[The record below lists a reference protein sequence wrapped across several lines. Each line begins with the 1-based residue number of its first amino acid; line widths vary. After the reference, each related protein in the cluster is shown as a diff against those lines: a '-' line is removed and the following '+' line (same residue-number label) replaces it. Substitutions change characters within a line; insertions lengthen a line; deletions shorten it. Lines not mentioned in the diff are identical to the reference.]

1 MSENTAENQSTAV
14 ISAPKRELLQRLTK
28 AEGEYFVM
36 ISLCTKLPYVV
47 CDKETFDDEVL
58 VFFNEEEV
66 KAEFERLNSEHIPVN
81 VTKLTTKQMMF
92 FFTSLFTMGVNAMLV
107 HFNGEKAIVQLS
119 EIVKRREKEEMPE
132 GNEWIE
138 NPELHLTALY
148 LAQVLRT
155 PAKEDISET
164 VKELQEELTDCF
176 RKGKFIFG
184 MEKEGQGTPLVKLKD
199 EKTYL
204 PVFSDVLEFQRFNKD
219 NKFRPVV
226 VEGVNLPKI
235 LPQQAQ
241 GVVLNMMSVTL
252 PLMIGRAQMP
262 GQVSEAA
269 KEMPEA

>member
-1 MSENTAENQSTAV
+1 MSENTAENQNTAV
-14 ISAPKRELLQRLTK
+14 ISAPKRELLQRLSK

-47 CDKETFDDEVL
+47 CDEETYDDEVL

-66 KAEFERLNSEHIPVN
+66 KAEFERLNRERIPVN

-107 HFNGEKAIVQLS
+107 HWNGEKAIVQLN
-119 EIVKRREKEEMPE
+119 EIVKKKGKEELPE
-132 GNEWIE
+132 GNDWVE

-148 LAQVLRT
+148 LAQALRT
-155 PAKEDISET
+155 PAKSDISESLR
-164 VKELQEELTDCF
+164 EMQEELTDCF
-176 RKGKFIFG
+176 RKGRFIFG
-184 MEKEGQGTPLVKLKD
+184 MEQEGQGTPLVKLKD

-226 VEGVNLPKI
+226 VEGVNLPKV

-241 GVVLNMMSVTL
+241 GVVLNMMSTAL
-252 PLMIGRAQMP
+252 PLMIGRAQVP
-262 GQVSEAA
+262 SEVSESA